1 VCAAKTEQLV
11 VIGGA
16 LKKIRQVAF
25 SVDGKRIG
33 VDKTGPAGIYSLPWK
48 TGKVSKGNHLLV
60 ATLTDAAG
68 KTAASA
74 RKLKICK

>member
-1 VCAAKTEQLV
+1 MCAAKTEQLA

-25 SVDGKRIG
+25 TVDGKRIG
-33 VDKTGPAGIYSLPWK
+33 VDKTGPAGIYSFAWK
-48 TGKVSKGNHLLV
+48 TGKLAKGNHLLV

-74 RKLKICK
+74 RKIRVCA